1 MEPKNKK
8 NEYVEIYLRGTGAR
22 NHNSSI
28 IKVDNNILF
37 DHGATRGLY
46 LLVLSRKNLQ
56 RVWNETF
63 DLQKREVPYL
73 MNNISIVAKDVCV
86 TNSTVSEDVLF
97 YNICI
102 GIS

>member
-28 IKVDNNILF
+28 IKVDNNVLF

-46 LLVLSRKNLQ
+46 LVVLSRKNLQ

-73 MNNISIVAKDVCV
+73 MNNISIVAKEVCV
-86 TNSTVSEDVLF
+86 TNSTV
-97 YNICI
+97 C
-102 GIS
+102 